1 MPCNICGKQKN
12 QNFMCGEINCCLSCR
27 SAERLNSFR
36 SKDPIVGGDC
46 SSNSSPS
53 FARCQNC
60 SGPHLSSLCSMKVAM
75 YSHERAEEDANWRE
89 YDRQL
94 DKRDERREDRYQT
107 NNRDRF

>member
-1 MPCNICGKQKN
+1 
-12 QNFMCGEINCCLSCR
+12 
-27 SAERLNSFR
+27 
-36 SKDPIVGGDC
+36 
-46 SSNSSPS
+46 
-53 FARCQNC
+53 
-60 SGPHLSSLCSMKVAM
+60 MKVAM